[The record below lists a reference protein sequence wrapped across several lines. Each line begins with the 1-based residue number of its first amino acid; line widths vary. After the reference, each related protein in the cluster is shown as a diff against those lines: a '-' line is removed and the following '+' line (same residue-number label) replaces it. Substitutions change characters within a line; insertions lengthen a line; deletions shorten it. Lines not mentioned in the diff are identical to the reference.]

1 MVLLIRELDWIKGED
16 KMEIVTRKESKVFKT
31 PPKKS
36 LSPWATARQ
45 KFVKNKLAMISFIF
59 LIIVAVLSVLAPY
72 ITTADISRINIGDM
86 GLKPSSEHWL
96 GTDKSGRDVFTRLLY
111 GGRISLL
118 VGLSCTIFVIFI
130 GTVVGSIAGYFGGAV
145 DNLLMR
151 FTDLVLNFPFLVFV
165 IVINAILF
173 GVGIVNSV
181 WVLIGVISLL
191 SWGGIARI
199 VRSKILAEKENEYI
213 IAAVSIGC
221 SPAKVIIKH
230 LLPNVLSTIIV
241 QATITFATMIV
252 IESALSYLGFGVPQE
267 IPSWGNMLNSAR
279 EPDVLQF
286 KLWIWVPPAIII
298 TLTILSIN
306 FIGEGL
312 KDALN
317 PKSRR

>member
-1 MVLLIRELDWIKGED
+1 
-16 KMEIVTRKESKVFKT
+16 MEVVTQKDTNLKT
-31 PPKKS
+31 APPKKS
-36 LSPWATARQ
+36 LSPWAIARK
-45 KFVKNKLAMISFIF
+45 KFLKNKLGMISLTF
-59 LIIVAVLSVLAPY
+59 LTMVGIISILAPY
-72 ITTADISRINIGDM
+72 ITTADITRINISEM
-86 GLKPSSEHWL
+86 GLKPSADHWL

-118 VGLSCTIFVIFI
+118 VGLSCTFFVIVL
-130 GTVVGSIAGYFGGAV
+130 GTIVGSIAGYFGGTV
-145 DNLLMR
+145 DNILMR
-151 FTDLVLNFPFLVFV
+151 FTDFVLNFPFLVFV

-173 GVGIVNSV
+173 GIVSGV

-241 QATITFATMIV
+241 QATITFASMIV
-252 IESALSYLGFGVPQE
+252 VEAALSYLGFGVPQE
-267 IPSWGNMLNSAR
+267 IPSWGNMLNSAN

-286 KLWIWVPPAIII
+286 KLWIWVPPALII
-298 TLTILSIN
+298 TMTILSIN

-312 KDALN
+312 KDAFN

>member
-1 MVLLIRELDWIKGED
+1 
-16 KMEIVTRKESKVFKT
+16 MEVVTQKDTNLKT
-31 PPKKS
+31 APPKKS
-36 LSPWATARQ
+36 LSPWAIARK
-45 KFVKNKLAMISFIF
+45 KFLKNKLGMISLTF
-59 LIIVAVLSVLAPY
+59 LTMVGIISILAPY
-72 ITTADISRINIGDM
+72 ITTADITRINISEM
-86 GLKPSSEHWL
+86 GLKPSADHWL

-118 VGLSCTIFVIFI
+118 VGLSCTFFVIVL
-130 GTVVGSIAGYFGGAV
+130 GTIVGSIAGYFGGTV
-145 DNLLMR
+145 DNILMR
-151 FTDLVLNFPFLVFV
+151 FTDFVLNFPFLVFV

-173 GVGIVNSV
+173 GVVSGV

-241 QATITFATMIV
+241 QATITFASMIV
-252 IESALSYLGFGVPQE
+252 VEAALSYLGFGVPQE
-267 IPSWGNMLNSAR
+267 IPSWGNMLNSAN

-286 KLWIWVPPAIII
+286 KLWIWVPPALII
-298 TLTILSIN
+298 TMTILSIN

-312 KDALN
+312 KDAFN

>member
-1 MVLLIRELDWIKGED
+1 
-16 KMEIVTRKESKVFKT
+16 MEIVTQKNINVST

-36 LSPWATARQ
+36 LSPLAIARK
-45 KFVKNKLAMISFIF
+45 KFSKNKLAMISLVF
-59 LIIVAVLSVLAPY
+59 LIIVAIVSCLAPY
-72 ITTADISRINIGDM
+72 ITSANIAKINIGEM
-86 GLKPSSEHWL
+86 NLKPTGKHWL
-96 GTDKSGRDVFTRLLY
+96 GTDTSGRDVFTRLLY

-118 VGLSCTIFVIFI
+118 VGISCTVFVIFLGTLI
-130 GTVVGSIAGYFGGAV
+130 GSVSGYFGGAA
-145 DNLLMR
+145 DSLLMR
-151 FTDLVLNFPFLVFV
+151 FTDFILNFPFLVFV
-165 IVINAILF
+165 IVLNAILM
-173 GVGIVNSV
+173 GKVSGL

-213 IAAVSIGC
+213 TAAVSIGC
-221 SPAKVIIKH
+221 SPAKVIMKH

-252 IESALSYLGFGVPQE
+252 VESGLSFLGFGVPQE
-267 IPSWGNMLNSAR
+267 IPSWGNMLNSASQ
-279 EPDVLQF
+279 PDVLQF
-286 KLWIWVPPAIII
+286 KLWIWVPPALAI

-306 FIGEGL
+306 FVGEGL

>member
-1 MVLLIRELDWIKGED
+1 MQ
-16 KMEIVTRKESKVFKT
+16 IVTQKDTNISA
-31 PPKKS
+31 PPPNKS
-36 LSPWATARQ
+36 LSPWAIARK
-45 KFVKNKLAMISFIF
+45 KFVQNKLAMISFIF
-59 LIIVAVLSVLAPY
+59 LVIVALISFLAPY
-72 ITTADISRINIGDM
+72 ITTADITRVNIGEM
-86 GLKPSSEHWL
+86 SLEPSSKHWL

-118 VGLSCTIFVIFI
+118 VGLSCTLFVIFI
-130 GTVVGSIAGYFGGAV
+130 GTLVGSVAGYFGGAV

-151 FTDLVLNFPFLVFV
+151 FTDFILNFPFLVFV
-165 IVINAILF
+165 IVINAIFF
-173 GVGIVNSV
+173 GKVSGL
-181 WVLIGVISLL
+181 WVLIAVISLL
-191 SWGGIARI
+191 YWGGIARI

-221 SPAKVIIKH
+221 SPAKVIVKH

-241 QATITFATMIV
+241 QATITFASMIV

-267 IPSWGNMLNSAR
+267 TPSWGNMLNSAN

-286 KLWIWVPPAIII
+286 KLWIWMPPALII
-298 TLTILSIN
+298 TMTILSIN

-312 KDALN
+312 KDAFN

>member
-1 MVLLIRELDWIKGED
+1 
-16 KMEIVTRKESKVFKT
+16 MEIVTQKDTNVINK

-36 LSPWATARQ
+36 LSPMAMARK
-45 KFVKNKLAMISFIF
+45 KFVKNKLAMISLIF
-59 LIIVAVLSVLAPY
+59 LLIVAIISFLAPY
-72 ITTADISRINIGDM
+72 ITTADITRINIGEM
-86 GLKPSSEHWL
+86 GLEPSSKHWL
-96 GTDKSGRDVFTRLLY
+96 GTDKAGRDVFTRLLY

-118 VGLSCTIFVIFI
+118 VGLSCTFFVIFLGTLI
-130 GTVVGSIAGYFGGAV
+130 GSVAGYFGGTV
-145 DNLLMR
+145 DGLLMR
-151 FTDLVLNFPFLVFV
+151 FTDLILNFPFLVFV
-165 IVINAILF
+165 IVLNAILF
-173 GVGIVNSV
+173 GKVNGL

-191 SWGGIARI
+191 YWGGIARI
-199 VRSKILAEKENEYI
+199 VRSKILSEKENEYI
-213 IAAVSIGC
+213 TAAISIGC

-241 QATITFATMIV
+241 QATITFASMIV

-267 IPSWGNMLNSAR
+267 VPSWGNMLNSAN

-286 KLWIWVPPAIII
+286 KLWIWMPPALLI

-312 KDALN
+312 KDAFN